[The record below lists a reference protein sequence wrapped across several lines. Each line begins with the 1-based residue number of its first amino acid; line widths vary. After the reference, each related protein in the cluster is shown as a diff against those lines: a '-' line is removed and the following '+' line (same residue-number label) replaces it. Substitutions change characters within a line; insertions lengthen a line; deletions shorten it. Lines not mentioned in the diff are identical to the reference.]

1 MAGRASPR
9 IQPPAMKAS
18 RSLDEQRTIR
28 RQAPDAASVGN
39 QRFRTLG
46 RLWSHPL
53 GDVFNSVDGN
63 SGNRV
68 VLTLLHPARRLTAGH
83 IDAARATANV
93 LSGVTDSSINAV
105 IDVVPYADERIAV
118 VTEFLHGS
126 ALSQQLGRKALP
138 APRVFAILRQVVRA
152 LGLAHRAGVAHGA
165 LSVGSVLLTSAQ
177 GRPDTVVLTDFAM
190 QGLMSADLEIPDS
203 DAGHHPVTPE
213 RILGLSRSEK
223 EDLYLVGCI
232 GYTMLTGSPPFRTGN
247 AVAVARRHAIE
258 DPMPI
263 AARLRSV
270 GLPPQGLIDVIHR
283 CLAKDAE
290 DRFEDM
296 ADLEAELCLAQVDA
310 GLQTPW
316 DDLPI
321 PRVDDVR
328 RTAIL
333 HGLQQRRPGLGGLG
347 APAAVEVAESRPITV
362 AEADELASQVE
373 RKRKEHVARK
383 AGAAPT
389 GFSGTPDTQPLS
401 IPRPG
406 PPAPPPTMPGVPTAA
421 PKKGTAPL
429 HMHKPPPSL
438 GSAFPVGSGGDEF
451 DGATTAV
458 STVRV
463 PKPRA
468 HDLEDIATSPLAK
481 AFPKPAHMQTTPSA
495 TGIPRH
501 VAPAMTAPVSKR
513 GVVKGSSFVAP
524 ASPQAKPPVRYPS
537 GGPSGGPP
545 SGGPSLAQPSLGRSP
560 APPLPPPRA
569 SVPIPKPTAS
579 ELPPPPPTPPV
590 PAPQLAASDL
600 PPPPVVTRREPPTDA
615 DELDNALLTT
625 WSGAEDE
632 APEAFTG
639 PRPSPFAEPADGEPM
654 TGPRPTP
661 LGSPLL
667 IPSEPEWD
675 EEVPESAAPEEAYD
689 LPPQPMIPMIPM
701 IPRQALT
708 ADIPPLAE
716 LPPPSEPKP
725 QPKSSFEEP
734 VPAPLPAALPAP
746 PLGQPAPPLG
756 EAAPIPAPPLE
767 SAGPIP
773 ESPPEEPEPRPE
785 PPAQALQAE
794 AAPGPVVAEP
804 APAPIV
810 PIPAPAAPAPIVE
823 PIAPIPVAVPTARPV
838 EPAVDYDPLLDDDFA
853 PPKRPWGLWLG
864 IAAIGAL
871 VGGGVVLMSEPT
883 EGGVDPQKT
892 AAASPTSQTE
902 PVVAPEPTPEVEPEP
917 EPEPHPTPE
926 VEPQPD
932 PEPTPEP
939 KVSEPKVSEP
949 KVSEPKVSKPE
960 TSKPKT
966 PKPSAPSG
974 GGGSS
979 SVNTSGKSASAL
991 ADLGNQSFN
1000 KGDYQAASKY
1010 LENAVKKAP
1019 GNANYRLLLGD
1030 TYFKRGRYSAARKQY
1045 VEAND
1050 LGAAAAA
1057 RRIEKVDAKM
1067 GG

>member
-1 MAGRASPR
+1 
-9 IQPPAMKAS
+9 MKAS

-46 RLWSHPL
+46 RRWSHPL
-53 GDVFNSVDGN
+53 GDVFNAVDGN

-213 RILGLSRSEK
+213 RILGLSRNEK

-296 ADLEAELCLAQVDA
+296 ADLEAELCLAQIDA
-310 GLQTPW
+310 DLQTPW

-333 HGLQQRRPGLGGLG
+333 HGLQQRKPGLGNLG
-347 APAAVEVAESRPITV
+347 APSAVEVAESRPITV

-383 AGAAPT
+383 AGTAPM

-401 IPRPG
+401 IPRPK
-406 PPAPPPTMPGVPTAA
+406 PPAPPPTMAGVPKPAA
-421 PKKGTAPL
+421 KKGTAPL
-429 HMHKPPPSL
+429 HVHKPPPSL
-438 GSAFPVGSGGDEF
+438 GSSFPVGSRDDEF
-451 DGATTAV
+451 DGATTAI
-458 STVRV
+458 SPVRV
-463 PKPRA
+463 PKPPA
-468 HDLEDIATSPLAK
+468 HDLEDIATSPVAK
-481 AFPKPAHMQTTPSA
+481 AFPKPAHMRSTPPA
-495 TGIPRH
+495 AGIPRH
-501 VAPAMTAPVSKR
+501 IAPAMTAPVSKR
-513 GVVKGSSFVAP
+513 GVVKGSSFIAP

-537 GGPSGGPP
+537 GGPPVAPP
-545 SGGPSLAQPSLGRSP
+545 LAKPPLGRTP
-560 APPLPPPRA
+560 APPPPRP
-569 SVPIPKPTAS
+569 SVPIPKPAAS
-579 ELPPPPPTPPV
+579 DLPRPPANPPKP
-590 PAPQLAASDL
+590 AASDL
-600 PPPPVVTRREPPTDA
+600 PPPPATPPISAPVPAASDLPPPPPVVTQSEPSTEA

-639 PRPSPFAEPADGEPM
+639 PRPSPFAEPEEDEPM

-667 IPSEPEWD
+667 VPSEPGWD
-675 EEVPESAAPEEAYD
+675 EVTESAAPDESYD
-689 LPPQPMIPMIPM
+689 LPPQPMIP
-701 IPRQALT
+701 RQALT
-708 ADIPPLAE
+708 TDIPALAE
-716 LPPPSEPKP
+716 LPPPSEPE
-725 QPKSSFEEP
+725 SSFEAP
-734 VPAPLPAALPAP
+734 VPAPLPAPPVGESAPLPSPPIAQPAPLPAP
-746 PLGQPAPPLG
+746 PLGQPAPLPAPPLGDAAPLPAPPLG
-756 EAAPIPAPPLE
+756 EAAPL
-767 SAGPIP
+767 
-773 ESPPEEPEPRPE
+773 PEPPQEDPE
-785 PPAQALQAE
+785 PPAPAPQTE
-794 AAPGPVVAEP
+794 ATRAPAPAPAAAEP
-804 APAPIV
+804 APAPAA

-823 PIAPIPVAVPTARPV
+823 PVAPIPMAVPVAKPV
-838 EPAVDYDPLLDDDFA
+838 EPALDHDPLLDDDFA

-871 VGGGVVLMSEPT
+871 VGGGVVLMSKST
-883 EGGVDPQKT
+883 EDGADPQKT
-892 AAASPTSQTE
+892 AAATPSTQTE
-902 PVVAPEPTPEVEPEP
+902 PAVAPDPTPEVEPEPTPEVEPEP
-917 EPEPHPTPE
+917 EPEPTPE
-926 VEPQPD
+926 PE

-939 KVSEPKVSEP
+939 KVTKPK
-949 KVSEPKVSKPE
+949 

-966 PKPSAPSG
+966 SKPKAPKPSTPSG
-974 GGGSS
+974 GGGGGS
-979 SVNTSGKSASAL
+979 SVNTSGKSASEL

-1000 KGDYQAASKY
+1000 KGDYKAASKY
-1010 LENAVKKAP
+1010 LEKAVKKAP
-1019 GNANYRLLLGD
+1019 GNAKYRLLLGD

-1045 VEAND
+1045 VEAD
-1050 LGAAAAA
+1050 ELGVAAAA
-1057 RRIEKVDAKM
+1057 RRIEKVDAK